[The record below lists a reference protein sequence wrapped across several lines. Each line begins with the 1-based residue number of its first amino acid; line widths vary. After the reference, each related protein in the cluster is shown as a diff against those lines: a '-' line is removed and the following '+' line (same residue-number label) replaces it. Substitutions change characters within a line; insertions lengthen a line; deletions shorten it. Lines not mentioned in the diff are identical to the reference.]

1 MFEIVSKITSALE
14 CVGVNLSF
22 RAEKFQLF
30 WNLKTFFTIFDT
42 FKIKKS
48 NITFKIWKMLKSRQK
63 VKFGV
68 LVHMVQNK
76 EFKKSGN
83 PFLQVL

>member
-48 NITFKIWKMLKSRQK
+48 NTNFQNMEN
-63 VKFGV
+63 
-68 LVHMVQNK
+68 VQNSS
-76 EFKKSGN
+76 KSQIWRTRSYG
-83 PFLQVL
+83 